1 MVSSQRCTDGARVL
15 PLRTGTAVPP
25 AGPPRVRE
33 PLWRHVVGGVLRGE
47 RRAQERTLKDVA
59 DAARISM
66 PYLSEVE
73 RGRKEASSE
82 VLAAAAEALGLG
94 LADVLAR
101 VQDELA
107 RARRVRAG
115 VRPVRGRGTA
125 PAAAE
130 PAEAAEVA
138 RPAEAGGADGPER
151 EQRSGEE
158 TGAATATASVTSA
171 ASRTSVTS
179 AASRISATS
188 VTSLRTTA
196 ARTRTAPPQHHGDV
210 RLAA

>member
-1 MVSSQRCTDGARVL
+1 M
-15 PLRTGTAVPP
+15 
-25 AGPPRVRE
+25 RE

-47 RRAQERTLKDVA
+47 RRAQQRTLKDVA

-94 LADVLAR
+94 LADVLAL
-101 VQDELA
+101 VQGELA

-115 VRPVRGRGTA
+115 VRPVRGRGPASA
-125 PAAAE
+125 PAGPAGPAAPAEVTEPGE
-130 PAEAAEVA
+130 PAGTGAVRPGSAA
-138 RPAEAGGADGPER
+138 AGGDDGPEQ
-151 EQRSGEE
+151 EPEAE
-158 TGAATATASVTSA
+158 TGAATAA
-171 ASRTSVTS
+171 
-179 AASRISATS
+179 ATS
-188 VTSLRTTA
+188 VTALRTPP
-196 ARTRTAPPQHHGDV
+196 ARTRTAPPHHGDV

>member
-1 MVSSQRCTDGARVL
+1 MVSSQRSTDGARVL
-15 PLRTGTAVPP
+15 PLRTGTAV
-25 AGPPRVRE
+25 PPRVRE

-101 VQDELA
+101 VQGELA

-115 VRPVRGRGTA
+115 VRPVRGRGAA
-125 PAAAE
+125 PGAVEPEPEETAE
-130 PAEAAEVA
+130 PAGAVSDGGVEPEAGPQPAAET
-138 RPAEAGGADGPER
+138 D
-151 EQRSGEE
+151 
-158 TGAATATASVTSA
+158 AATATASVAPVSSLTSVT
-171 ASRTSVTS
+171 ASRT
-179 AASRISATS
+179 AS
-188 VTSLRTTA
+188 
-196 ARTRTAPPQHHGDV
+196 ARTRTGPPEHHGEV